1 MRTRL
6 RQWFWFRFRPGLRPG
21 PRGKVRWRERRLRR
35 IKTIGHIIGRVE
47 ARIDGLNAKQ
57 ALAEFHEA
65 DV

>member
-1 MRTRL
+1 MRTRF

-35 IKTIGHIIGRVE
+35 IKTIGHIIGGIE
-47 ARIDGLNAKQ
+47 PGIDGRNAEQ
-57 ALAEFHEA
+57 FLAEFYEA